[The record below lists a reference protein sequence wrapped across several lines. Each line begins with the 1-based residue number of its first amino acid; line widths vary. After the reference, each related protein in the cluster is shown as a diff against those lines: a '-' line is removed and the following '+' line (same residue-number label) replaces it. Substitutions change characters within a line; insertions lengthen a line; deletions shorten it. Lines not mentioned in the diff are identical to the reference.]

1 MSTRPAS
8 GRDLLG
14 IGEIKLMLSAN
25 KPKKPTAKKPDDKR
39 KTKTQQN
46 DIPPLTKAQMD
57 AIRNMEPQQ
66 PISPMLSSLL
76 DF

>member
-1 MSTRPAS
+1 
-8 GRDLLG
+8 
-14 IGEIKLMLSAN
+14 MLSVN
-25 KPKKPTAKKPDDKR
+25 KPKKATAKKPDDKR
-39 KTKTQQN
+39 KAKTQQK
-46 DIPPLTKAQMD
+46 DIPPLVKAQMD